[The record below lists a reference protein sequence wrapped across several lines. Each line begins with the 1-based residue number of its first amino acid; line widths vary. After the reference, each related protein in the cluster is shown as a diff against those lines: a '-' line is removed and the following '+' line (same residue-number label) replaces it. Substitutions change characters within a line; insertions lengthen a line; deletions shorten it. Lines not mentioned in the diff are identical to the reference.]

1 MAPEQAEEEAVATD
15 SREAASEEIVIQ
27 MTGRSAE
34 RMTKHRDS
42 RMTAE
47 VVAVED
53 VAAEEMEEMTRVRK
67 TETRNASSRKR
78 CKCNSMI

>member
-1 MAPEQAEEEAVATD
+1 
-15 SREAASEEIVIQ
+15 
-27 MTGRSAE
+27 
-34 RMTKHRDS
+34 
-42 RMTAE
+42 
-47 VVAVED
+47 VED